1 MRYLRSNINGMVFEW
16 NEIMARNP
24 DVKEVTEHEAYPER
38 FAPVDLTKRKSSIE
52 LNIPKEVTVPPT
64 EASPELRAEASK
76 PFGRGERITPNK
88 QPKKPMSTTEI
99 VGLVGDF

>member
-24 DVKEVTEHEAYPER
+24 DVKEVTEQEAYPER
-38 FAPVDLTKRKSSIE
+38 LAPVDLTKRKSSVD
-52 LNIPKEVTVPPT
+52 LSIPEEVAAPPA
-64 EASPELRAEASK
+64 EVSPELRAEASK
-76 PFGRGERITPNK
+76 PFGRGERITLNK
-88 QPKKPMSTTEI
+88 QPKKHTSPAEI